1 MRSLLLIP
9 ALLLFLSNIPFIH
22 KMEMKAMAVN
32 VEEHGAQA
40 KKDGCCKKKANRTG
54 TCEMSEEE
62 SSCKSSEPPAEQ
74 PCKPD
79 ASKCSKPDVTCICIC
94 CFQCA
99 APDPLTAKLQFG
111 LAIKDN
117 TLAGYLQQNWKDPQ
131 LTAPW
136 QPPDGC

>member
-22 KMEMKAMAVN
+22 KMDMKAMAKHV
-32 VEEHGAQA
+32 APA
-40 KKDGCCKKKANRTG
+40 KKNGCCKKQANLNSG
-54 TCEMSEEE
+54 CMMSEGKTG
-62 SSCKSSEPPAEQ
+62 SSCKSGKSRAEQ

-79 ASKCSKPDVTCICIC
+79 AAKCAKQDATCISVC

-99 APDPLTAKLQFG
+99 APDQLTSKLQFG

-117 TLAGYLQQNWKDPQ
+117 ALAGYLQQNWKDPQ